1 VNSDCFAQQSLLGPF
16 GPPKKAALKI
26 AHDIPMISPLIWHKQ
41 NGGINSSASLRFYS
55 MKFHLD
61 LTATF
66 VAAPWIGKKTAVFDE

>member
-1 VNSDCFAQQSLLGPF
+1 
-16 GPPKKAALKI
+16 
-26 AHDIPMISPLIWHKQ
+26 MISPLIWHKQ